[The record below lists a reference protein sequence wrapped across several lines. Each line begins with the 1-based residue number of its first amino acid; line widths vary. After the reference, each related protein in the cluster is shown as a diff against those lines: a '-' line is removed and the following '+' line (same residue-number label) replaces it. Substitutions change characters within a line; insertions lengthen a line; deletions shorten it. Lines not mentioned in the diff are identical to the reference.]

1 MNRATALSIAI
12 EDKRQRI
19 FLLMEAIGL
28 AGLLLPHAEVT
39 PARAGSGRDK
49 NGAAPSR

>member
-1 MNRATALSIAI
+1 MNRAVALSIAI

-28 AGLLLPHAEVT
+28 AGLLLHADAT
-39 PARAGSGRDK
+39 PVRAESRRDRSD
-49 NGAAPSR
+49 AAPTR